1 MKELSTKQN
10 NIIRSLYNETSI
22 NEERTLQNLL
32 SFDMELQEEFAMLK
46 EAKMALPKALFNPS
60 NSVLD
65 YILRH
70 SRSTAT
76 EHYC

>member
-1 MKELSTKQN
+1 
-10 NIIRSLYNETSI
+10 
-22 NEERTLQNLL
+22 
-32 SFDMELQEEFAMLK
+32 
-46 EAKMALPKALFNPS
+46 MALPKALFTPS

-65 YILRH
+65 NILRH